1 MEQLITLTI
10 LITFTFFIIKTIR
23 DDRREYKLYTL
34 DKHTC
39 LLSEI
44 DENTRGVKTYTKYK
58 HHSDE
63 NTRDRKTHI
72 HFI

>member
-44 DENTRGVKTYTKYK
+44 DENTRGIKTYAEYK

-72 HFI
+72 HFR

>member
-34 DKHTC
+34 DKHTY

-44 DENTRGVKTYTKYK
+44 DENTRGVKTYT
-58 HHSDE
+58 
-63 NTRDRKTHI
+63 R
-72 HFI
+72 

>member
-10 LITFTFFIIKTIR
+10 LITFTFTFFIIKTIR
-23 DDRREYKLYTL
+23 NDRREYKSYTL

-44 DENTRGVKTYTKYK
+44 DENTIVNGSRVALFFFELLL
-58 HHSDE
+58 D
-63 NTRDRKTHI
+63 
-72 HFI
+72 F

>member
-23 DDRREYKLYTL
+23 DDRREYKSYTL
-34 DKHTC
+34 DKHTY

-44 DENTRGVKTYTKYK
+44 DENTRGIKTYA
-58 HHSDE
+58 
-63 NTRDRKTHI
+63 R
-72 HFI
+72 